1 MRLAKKNLTD
11 QDSNPRP
18 VFFLC
23 LVICYEIIVI
33 TMIINDINESK
44 RKNSGTVV
52 FPGHQRDKSRYSGTV
67 PAIPGRLATMKAH
80 GDF

>member
-33 TMIINDINESK
+33 TMIINDHSV
-44 RKNSGTVV
+44 SFASAQA
-52 FPGHQRDKSRYSGTV
+52 FPS
-67 PAIPGRLATMKAH
+67 L
-80 GDF
+80 